1 MGKLENTVKS
11 IDYDYIKRQKII
23 EHICREYSFVK
34 RGTLGVTCGGR
45 EITALKIG
53 SASQYSLITAAF
65 HGSEHITSVVLL
77 MFIEELCEAIK
88 NDGYIAGF
96 RARRAL
102 SGRGVIFVPCVNPD
116 GCEVSVLGAKGCGYL
131 ATNIGK
137 LCGFDYKHWN
147 ANLRGVDINHNF
159 NAGWEEL
166 RMREQ
171 DMGIF
176 GPSPTRYGGERP
188 ESEPETLA
196 LTELC
201 RNAYIR
207 HATALHSQGEVIY
220 WKYGQKEPSRSR
232 RMAEIMATSTGYALD
247 IPSPIATGGGFKD
260 WFITEFN
267 RPAFTVELGLGENP
281 LPSSDAEKIYKRVK
295 EMLMLCSIM

>member
-1 MGKLENTVKS
+1 MENTVKP
-11 IDYDYIKRQKII
+11 IDYDYVKRQKAI
-23 EHICREYSFVK
+23 EHLCRDYSFIK
-34 RGTLGVTCGGR
+34 KTTLGVSCGGR

-65 HGSEHITSVVLL
+65 HGSEHITATVLL
-77 MFIEELCEAIK
+77 MFIEELASALES
-88 NDGYIAGF
+88 DGYIAGF
-96 RARRAL
+96 RATRAL

-116 GCEVSVLGAKGCGYL
+116 GCEISVLGEKGCGYL
-131 ATNIGK
+131 ATTIGK
-137 LCGFDYKHWN
+137 LCNRDFSHWN

-166 RMREQ
+166 RQRERE
-171 DMGIF
+171 MGIL
-176 GPSPTRYGGERP
+176 GPAPTRYGGRRP
-188 ESEPETLA
+188 ESEPETIA

-201 RNAYIR
+201 RKAHIR

-220 WKYGQKEPSRSR
+220 WSYGKKEPSRSR

-281 LPSSDAEKIYKRVK
+281 LPSAETEKIYKRVK